1 MNNFNLENTTKIS
14 SGFKIPE
21 NYFEQFEVKIMQ
33 HILDK
38 NNSKKE
44 AKVVSLF
51 HKKQIWISS
60 IAAIFLVAIAIPIYF
75 NMAKENSL
83 DSITIEHY
91 LAEQQSI
98 GTTELTKQ
106 LTDEDITALETSL
119 GVSISEND
127 EIEAYLL
134 ETDNLEYILNE

>member
-1 MNNFNLENTTKIS
+1 MNDFNLENTTKIS

-21 NYFEQFEVKIMQ
+21 NYFEQFEVKMMQ

>member
-21 NYFEQFEVKIMQ
+21 NYFEQFEVKMMQ